1 MKKKIILTSIFIV
14 IASFLFISLSSMPYA
29 FIIPDDCMQC
39 GDCYNRV
46 GEPFYQDNDG
56 YPWWGPY
63 QTGEQWN
70 IRYYHEPTCDHQI
83 AIMVAKERCPSIDVI
98 FYDDFDC

>member
-1 MKKKIILTSIFIV
+1 MKKKIILTSIFIA

-39 GDCYNRV
+39 GECYNCV
-46 GEPFYQDNDG
+46 GEPFYPDNDG

-70 IRYYHEPTCDHQI
+70 IRYYHEPTYYHQQ
-83 AIMVAKERCPSIDVI
+83 AIVTGNLCCPNMDMII
-98 FYDDFDC
+98 FYDDFD